1 MFAFKE
7 RIEYDDGSDLVREMS
22 YMRINELAVG
32 PVQTRCYVLNKENGQ
47 ECIVIDP
54 GDEAK
59 RIRSELEEQFG
70 K

>member
-7 RIEYDDGSDLVREMS
+7 RIEYDDGSDSVREMS

-32 PVQTRCYVLNKENGQ
+32 PVQTRCYVLSNANGQ
-47 ECIVIDP
+47 ECIVIAP
-54 GDEAK
+54 GEEAK
-59 RIRSELEEQFG
+59 QIRSELEEQFG

>member
-1 MFAFKE
+1 
-7 RIEYDDGSDLVREMS
+7 MS